1 MAMID
6 HRPQLPFGTLTAQ
19 FIASGI
25 RSLRARISRW
35 LEVRRTVRIL
45 SQLQDAQLSDLGL
58 TRGDIAAFARKGR
71 F

>member
-6 HRPQLPFGTLTAQ
+6 HRPQLPFGALTVHYVVA
-19 FIASGI
+19 GV
-25 RSLRARISRW
+25 RKLRTRFSRW

-45 SQLQDAQLSDLGL
+45 SQLDQEQLDDLGL
-58 TRGDIAAFARKGR
+58 SRGDIATFARHGR